1 MAGVD
6 VDAVTVAVE
15 AGEAEGEVVI
25 TASIQ
30 TPDKA
35 SAEKARA
42 TLVETLGTAQSATAF
57 LATSSGLD
65 MTATEIDTTAVSLTV
80 VDKEEEEE
88 DGVSAVGGIIGDS
101 VGGVV
106 ALALL
111 AAVGLKLLKGGGDAT
126 ATKKAQEGVDL
137 TGNSKI

>member
-6 VDAVTVAVE
+6 VDAVIVTVNATE
-15 AGEAEGEVVI
+15 DGKLVI
-25 TASIQ
+25 TTSIQ

-35 SAEKARA
+35 SADKARA
-42 TLVETLGTAQSATAF
+42 TLVEELDSATDFPA
-57 LATSSGLD
+57 ASSGLD
-65 MTATEIDTTAVSLTV
+65 VTVTQIETTAVSLTA
-80 VDKEEEEE
+80 VDKEEDKEK
-88 DGVSAVGGIIGDS
+88 DGASAVGGIVGGS

-126 ATKKAQEGVDL
+126 ATKKAQEGVGL